1 MRICSV
7 SSVIVKLGVEN
18 LHRSSFFWG
27 TTNSTWDL
35 KGSGSKEDLTPVSTI
50 YVNSCG
56 CETSA
61 QDFGSDFGRS
71 RSRVEG
77 RRTTEVGSR
86 RK

>member
-1 MRICSV
+1 MHLIPTDVR
-7 SSVIVKLGVEN
+7 
-18 LHRSSFFWG
+18 
-27 TTNSTWDL
+27 
-35 KGSGSKEDLTPVSTI
+35 
-50 YVNSCG
+50 